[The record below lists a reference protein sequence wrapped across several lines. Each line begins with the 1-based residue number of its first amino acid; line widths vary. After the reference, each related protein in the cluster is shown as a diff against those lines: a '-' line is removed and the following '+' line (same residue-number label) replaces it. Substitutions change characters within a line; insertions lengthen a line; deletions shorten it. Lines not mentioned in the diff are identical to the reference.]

1 MKSPFDRAR
10 NIYNRYQF
18 DDDISALDSCLAELN
33 ELLPEDDSEGEV
45 NYIYGLLLYNRE
57 CLAKGDTDKALAFFR
72 ESKRLNPSHYMSSLY
87 SGHCH
92 HDKKRYPEALKE
104 YESVDIEMLKE
115 DYPIWRYVKLQ
126 EQKGE
131 CLHRMGRKEDA
142 MCYFEE
148 VSGHYEN
155 IDSEEL
161 VLPTELLRTLD
172 PSHPIS
178 IKLENWS

>member
-1 MKSPFDRAR
+1 MQGKDGMIQHVFFLMIRRPPRSTLFPYTTLFR
-10 NIYNRYQF
+10 
-18 DDDISALDSCLAELN
+18 S
-33 ELLPEDDSEGEV
+33 
-45 NYIYGLLLYNRE
+45 
-57 CLAKGDTDKALAFFR
+57 TDKALAFFR

-148 VSGHYEN
+148 VSGHYDN
-155 IDSEEL
+155 IESEEL

-172 PSHPIS
+172 PNHPIS